1 MIVCKSSLTLRLRK
15 YFINAPNVKF
25 PMERVSTLIHKLQEQ
40 LATNP
45 NAQHLL
51 VTAQML
57 VAELQQQNNT
67 TTVGKV
73 AITMPTNVG
82 FAQTT
87 HVNIENVIAEE
98 PVTFSSIITEE
109 KPLDIVEKTIDEPV
123 VELPRVEELVEK
135 SIVEPVETATINNI
149 SIPNNTSWLFDP
161 VATVPTLSQ
170 HVELESE
177 AKEIPIVKKEVF
189 ELKDTLNQEVEKE
202 DFNNKLKENKTEVAA
217 ILQGTPVKDL
227 RKAIG
232 INDRYLFINDL
243 FRGDENMYE
252 RSIKTIN
259 SFNIYP
265 EAEYWIQR
273 ELKVKLGWLEEVEAV
288 KIFDQLVKRRFS

>member
-1 MIVCKSSLTLRLRK
+1 
-15 YFINAPNVKF
+15 
-25 PMERVSTLIHKLQEQ
+25 MERVSTLIHKLQEQ
-40 LATNP
+40 LATNQ

-67 TTVGKV
+67 TTLGKV
-73 AITMPTNVG
+73 SITMPTNIG

-109 KPLDIVEKTIDEPV
+109 KPLEIVEKTIDEPV
-123 VELPRVEELVEK
+123 VELPKVEEFVEK
-135 SIVEPVETATINNI
+135 TIDEPLETTASINNI
-149 SIPNNTSWLFDP
+149 SIPNNTSWVFDS
-161 VATVPTLSQ
+161 VATVPTLAQ
-170 HVELESE
+170 HVELEPE
-177 AKEIPIVKKEVF
+177 AKEITIAKKEVF

-232 INDRYLFINDL
+232 INDRYLFINEL
-243 FRGDENMYE
+243 FRGDETMYE

>member
-1 MIVCKSSLTLRLRK
+1 
-15 YFINAPNVKF
+15 
-25 PMERVSTLIHKLQEQ
+25 MERVSTLIHKLQEQ
-40 LATNP
+40 LATNQ

-67 TTVGKV
+67 TTLGKV
-73 AITMPTNVG
+73 SITMPTNIG

-109 KPLDIVEKTIDEPV
+109 KPLEIVEKTIDEPV
-123 VELPRVEELVEK
+123 VELPKVEEFVEK
-135 SIVEPVETATINNI
+135 TIDEPLETTASINNI
-149 SIPNNTSWLFDP
+149 SIPNNTSWVFDS
-161 VATVPTLSQ
+161 VATVPTLAQ
-170 HVELESE
+170 HVELEPE
-177 AKEIPIVKKEVF
+177 AKEIPIAKKEVF
-189 ELKDTLNQEVEKE
+189 ELKDTLNQEEEKE

-232 INDRYLFINDL
+232 INDRYLFINEL
-243 FRGDENMYE
+243 FRGDETMYE